1 MKKNKTSFMAQA
13 NYVIL
18 FNVIYHHQLCAL
30 ISFLE
35 IKQKKKLNNILFI

>member
-1 MKKNKTSFMAQA
+1 MYMKNKTTSFMAQA

-35 IKQKKKLNNILFI
+35 IKKKKI